1 MDNTDYFSSF
11 KRKLEDIED
20 VDLKKT
26 KKKGRKKGVKSKDT
40 LLWGN
45 SYKKRVKQ
53 DKKINGLHHKLL
65 KYPKDLNRSLSDMLE
80 KEWVKELGI
89 TNMNDMFI
97 FAVRQGFIYEKFNNE

>member
-1 MDNTDYFSSF
+1 MDSTDYFSSF
-11 KRKLEDIED
+11 KSKLEDIED

-53 DKKINGLHHKLL
+53 DKKIKVVSKKKLE
-65 KYPKDLNRSLSDMLE
+65 NLE
-80 KEWVKELGI
+80 EE
-89 TNMNDMFI
+89 
-97 FAVRQGFIYEKFNNE
+97 